1 MNWTKIIANIA
12 GLGASEGALLMFV
25 PEKYKEVAHL
35 AILLLIAMA
44 NLFQNPPHKDVKQS

>member
-12 GLGASEGALLMFV
+12 GLGASEVALLLFV